1 MPTQKINK
9 QNIRRQHSKKK
20 LVVRT
25 KQNSLKN
32 GLTALTGGMGGKASY
47 WNENPIFEEINTE
60 NENRLILNNHFNSRN
75 TQYNKYEQ
83 MLQNFLQY
91 DKEKY
96 MIDMEFTNNFYRNIY
111 YDIDKKYEINLS
123 GATPSWSHPENS
135 RYKIDKVLG
144 GLAHNNT
151 TILFL
156 SNIQSPE
163 DKKVIK
169 IFNMNDINVNE
180 IIDYLSVEVTK
191 IGGGSQ
197 LFGQYNYITFP
208 DKDSFDMLNFN
219 MKNYTSAEISTPDTH
234 AYLSCRNIDPINDFI
249 NNLIIKYVANMPEN
263 KDKINVIDY
272 NNLFVTNV
280 ITKDGVSNFRYC
292 LIMDKVDGSL
302 DQFFIKLVQE
312 NQQQYPYASPY
323 NETNTKDIVRNSDR
337 LYDYILQTEGMLSIL
352 KQPDYLFTHTDMKL
366 ENLFY
371 KIINDKI
378 VIYLGDF
385 DKSSISLNGMRFY
398 NDFTKNPKNSRI
410 APIDLV
416 QGWCKNFLVDKDT
429 TVDFRERK
437 RYQNADGQHTYKISR
452 MFAKDL
458 ESAEP
463 EQLYMRYNNQPY
475 YTSFDMISLLLSILH
490 FRISAQKYSVSLIDL
505 SNSYDKDNINNSYD
519 KDNINKIYVIGLG
532 CMTGR
537 TFSTLCT
544 LYESIKTH
552 YNGNFGVLMASII
565 RQEPAVLENI
575 NFIHKYDNSVQPK
588 TILKKLYITSNN
600 KIGLS
605 LPIVPLVFNQIAG
618 KGITQFSINI
628 DETIKYF
635 LEHMKRL
642 RPKISEERFG
652 SKIYKSVSKLFTQ
665 LTQKTEASTA
675 NPQLSTES
683 ALVTASSIGQSQTP
697 GAIQEPINIQAPV
710 QEPIS
715 DIDTTDLL
723 KFISK
728 FTGYL
733 NELHLKNKLNVL
745 NIEYSGDYSHAKAIG
760 AMKGMFSMS
769 APRYCIRTNK
779 YSNIKYIYE
788 WDYFKNENSDFL
800 EYCKMLMAMDN

>member
-9 QNIRRQHSKKK
+9 QNIYRRHSKKK
-20 LVVRT
+20 LVVKT

-32 GLTALTGGMGGKASY
+32 GLTALTGGMGGKGSRY

-75 TQYNKYEQ
+75 TQYNKYKP
-83 MLQNFLQY
+83 MLKNFLQY

-96 MIDMEFTNNFYRNIY
+96 MIDMEFTNNFYRNIF
-111 YDIDKKYEINLS
+111 YDINKKYEINLS

-169 IFNMNDINVNE
+169 IFNMNDINVNK

-280 ITKDGVSNFRYC
+280 ITKDGISNFRYC

-302 DQFFIKLVQE
+302 DQFFINLVHE
-312 NQQQYPYASPY
+312 NQKDHPYASPY

-337 LYDYILQTEGMLSIL
+337 LYDYLLQTENMLNIL

-398 NDFTKNPKNSRI
+398 NDFTKNPKNSKI

-437 RYQNADGQHTYKISR
+437 GYQNADGNHNYKISR
-452 MFAKDL
+452 FFAKDL
-458 ESAEP
+458 SSAEP

-490 FRISAQKYSVSLIDL
+490 FRISAQKYSLIDL
-505 SNSYDKDNINNSYD
+505 SNSYD
-519 KDNINKIYVIGLG
+519 KDNINKIYVIGLE

-552 YNGNFGVLMASII
+552 YYGNFGTLMTSII
-565 RQEPAVLENI
+565 QQEDDVLKNI
-575 NFIHKYDNSVQPK
+575 NFLHNYNHTKQPK

-605 LPIVPLVFNQIAG
+605 LPIVPLVFNQIAE

-628 DETIKYF
+628 DGTIKY
-635 LEHMKRL
+635 LLTHMKRL
-642 RPKISEERFG
+642 RPKIPEETFG
-652 SKIYKSVSKLFTQ
+652 SKFYKSVSKLFTQ
-665 LTQKTEASTA
+665 LTQKSEASTA
-675 NPQLSTES
+675 EPQLSTES
-683 ALVTASSIGQSQTP
+683 SLETVSTVEPTP
-697 GAIQEPINIQAPV
+697 GAIQEPLNIQAPV

-715 DIDTTDLL
+715 DIDTNNLL

-760 AMKGMFSMS
+760 AMKGMLSMS

-800 EYCKMLMAMDN
+800 EYCKMLMAMEDD